1 MLRLR
6 RPTSWLP
13 GGTVGRFVFEIV
25 TITAGILIALWIDGI
40 KEDRKDQALVRSARE
55 QLSREIADNRR
66 DVDGTAPARDA
77 HMKALVEGLRAV
89 EALRISKTPI
99 PPLPGLGFSTPSFP
113 RSAWDVAAR
122 TGALA
127 LMDYPHA
134 KAYTELYD
142 LQDLVDRAQQRY
154 LDRLAEQS
162 TEFFLV
168 TQRPPGFDPRG
179 TSLDTARAQ
188 ALALL
193 GSFENYRSLMA
204 QLARAYETASKL

>member
-6 RPTSWLP
+6 RPMSWLP
-13 GGTVGRFVFEIV
+13 GDTAGRFVFEIV

-40 KEDRKDQALVRSARE
+40 KEDRKDQALVRSAQE
-55 QLSREIADNRR
+55 QLTREIADNGR
-66 DVDGTAPARDA
+66 DVTTTGPSRDE
-77 HMKALVEGLRAV
+77 HMKALVQGLQAI
-89 EALRISKTPI
+89 EALRQSGTPI
-99 PPLPGLGFSTPSFP
+99 PKLPPLGLSSPSFP
-113 RSAWDVAAR
+113 RSAWEAAAR

-134 KAYTELYD
+134 KTYTELYD

-162 TEFFLV
+162 TEFFFL
-168 TQRPPGFDPRG
+168 TQRPPGFDTRG
-179 TSLDTARAQ
+179 ANLETARAQ

-193 GSFENYRSLMA
+193 GAFESYRTLMG
-204 QLARAYETASKL
+204 QLAKEYETASKL